1 MEGKGKK
8 LCLSLCIGP
17 TKPNEGTN
25 LLGIWVPNLTLLPK
39 AISINTAW
47 KVICKLYVCAAQ
59 WQKARQR
66 YLEHEQERGSSV
78 PALPCFQ
85 VGMGL
90 CQAGWS
96 LVAVC
101 PSGHILVRFP
111 HDSSLNWGPHRGR
124 AHNVQ
129 SLLSIDWCCASGER
143 GWTIMMRF
151 QRAVG
156 VRNRHDVLCPV
167 MVSL

>member
-1 MEGKGKK
+1 MEGKGEE

-25 LLGIWVPNLTLLPK
+25 LLGIWVHNLTLLPK

-47 KVICKLYVCAAQ
+47 KVICKLYICAAQ

-66 YLEHEQERGSSV
+66 YFEQEQEWDSSV

-90 CQAGWS
+90 CRAGWS
-96 LVAVC
+96 LVAIC
-101 PSGHILVRFP
+101 PSGQILVRFP
-111 HDSSLNWGPHRGR
+111 RDSSLNWDPHRGKGQR
-124 AHNVQ
+124 SVIAEHWLVLSFWGTRLNNYDEISQ
-129 SLLSIDWCCASGER
+129 SCRS
-143 GWTIMMRF
+143 
-151 QRAVG
+151 
-156 VRNRHDVLCPV
+156 
-167 MVSL
+167 